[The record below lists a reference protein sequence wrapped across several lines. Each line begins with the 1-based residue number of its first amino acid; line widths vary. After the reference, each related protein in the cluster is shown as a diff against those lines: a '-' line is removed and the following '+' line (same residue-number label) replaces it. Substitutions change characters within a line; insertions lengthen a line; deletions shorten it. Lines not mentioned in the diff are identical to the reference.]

1 MKRIGAMMLAGGLLL
16 GSATGA
22 AALERRTDV
31 RRNDDAR
38 LGATRQNDAEKEA
51 KRAFRQRIQAKQ
63 REYRELRRADDPRAT
78 QVKQEIDALKS
89 EWTRLYGSDTERGQ
103 RRHGKADKV
112 KKQHTKKPHAKRN
125 H

>member
-22 AALERRTDV
+22 AALERR
-31 RRNDDAR
+31 NEDAR
-38 LGATRQNDAEKEA
+38 FGVNRQHDTEKDA

-63 REYRELRRADDPRAT
+63 REYRELRRADDPRAE
-78 QVKQEIDALKS
+78 QVRQEIRAMKD
-89 EWTRLYGSDTERGQ
+89 EWERTYGADDRERESK
-103 RRHGKADKV
+103 RRHGKN
-112 KKQHTKKPHAKRN
+112 KPHGKRK